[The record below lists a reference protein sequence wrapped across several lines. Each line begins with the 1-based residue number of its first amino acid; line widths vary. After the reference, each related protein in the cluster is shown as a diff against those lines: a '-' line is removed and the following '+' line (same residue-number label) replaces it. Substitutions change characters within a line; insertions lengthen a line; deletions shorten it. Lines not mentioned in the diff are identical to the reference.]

1 MALPEWV
8 MVVAGEVDAEVLDEW
23 NTWYDEVHLPEI
35 VECPGFERATRYV
48 DGDDGTAFVTIYE
61 LSSRDATETPEFAE
75 RRGFGPVADHVRA
88 KTRLYHRHL
97 AYEGTNAGRTE
108 RGS

>member
-8 MVVAGEVDAEVLDEW
+8 MVVAGEVDVEVLNEW

-35 VECPGFERATRYV
+35 VDCPGFERATRYV
-48 DGDDGTAFVTIYE
+48 GGDDVTAFVTIYE
-61 LSSRDATETPEFAE
+61 LSSRDAMQTPEFAE
-75 RRGFGPVADHVRA
+75 RRGFGPVADRVRA

-97 AYEGTNAGRTE
+97 ALEGADAGRAD